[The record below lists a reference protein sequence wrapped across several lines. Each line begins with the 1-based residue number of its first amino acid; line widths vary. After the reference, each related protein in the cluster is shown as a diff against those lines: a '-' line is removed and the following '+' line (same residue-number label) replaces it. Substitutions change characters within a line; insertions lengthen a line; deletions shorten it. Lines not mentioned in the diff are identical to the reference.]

1 MIEPRR
7 WTLAELERD
16 AEEATSLFREE
27 RLKESLNQYSEF
39 FERFSTVFRDLV
51 DRLPDLGRA
60 EDSAETLVEI
70 LGEDE
75 ARTAL
80 RYLAAPPVSED
91 DLRTLAKTKLSATA
105 LRNTPENARR
115 VADLV
120 LRLVDPHRFPW
131 IAESRPP
138 TSDEVERAVVASAAL
153 VAAQKVSTARRSA
166 SKLQEDAVKEV
177 LRSCGF
183 IEDGSRPD
191 IETLVNAPEP
201 NHFRGESKLG
211 RTKADIVARLPDQRL
226 LAIECKVSNSAVN
239 SYKRVNHEAVGKAR
253 SWLSDFGRRQI
264 VPAAALSGVF
274 KPANLATAQDEGLAL
289 FWAFRLKDLAEL
301 LDYMSDR

>member
-27 RLKESLNQYSEF
+27 RLKESLSQYTEF
-39 FERFSTVFRDLV
+39 FEQFSTVFRDLV

-115 VADLV
+115 IADLV

-131 IAESRPP
+131 IAENRPP

-191 IETLVNAPEP
+191 IETLVDAPVP
-201 NHFRGESKLG
+201 NH
-211 RTKADIVARLPDQRL
+211 
-226 LAIECKVSNSAVN
+226 AIECKVSNSAVN

-264 VPAAALSGVF
+264 VPAAVLSGVF

-301 LDYMSDR
+301 LDSMSDR